1 MVRNMKHTLILI
13 ALSLPAFGGDFMLAV
28 GSPSAASLPGTTT
41 SQGGASPLRVMKVA
55 KDALF
60 AVRTEDCADP
70 AKAQITGA
78 AEGLVNG
85 ARQSVA
91 LHLIPGAAPGVFIV
105 SREWPVP
112 GVWVVN
118 LSGVCASAKAGALV
132 PIGPNG
138 FLRES
143 SKFFPRSTTEAELEA
158 TLKSL
163 SGGSR

>member
-1 MVRNMKHTLILI
+1 MEMVRNMKHILI
-13 ALSLPAFGGDFMLAV
+13 VFALSLPAFGGDFMLAV
-28 GSPSAASLPGTTT
+28 GSPSAASLPATTT
-41 SQGGASPLRVMKVA
+41 NQGAPVTATKVA

-60 AVRTEDCADP
+60 AVRTEGCADP
-70 AKAQITGA
+70 AKAQITGT

-85 ARQSVA
+85 ARQSLA
-91 LHLIPGAAPGVFIV
+91 LHLIPAAPGVYVV
-105 SREWPVP
+105 SREWVTP

-118 LSGVCASAKAGALV
+118 LNGVCAGAKAGALV

-163 SGGSR
+163 SGGPK